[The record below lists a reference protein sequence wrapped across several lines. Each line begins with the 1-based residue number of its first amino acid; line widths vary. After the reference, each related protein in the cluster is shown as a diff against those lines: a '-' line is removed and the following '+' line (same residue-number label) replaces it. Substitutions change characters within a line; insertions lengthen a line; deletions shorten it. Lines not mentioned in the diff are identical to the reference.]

1 LLVLND
7 YWQWL
12 RTTLGLTVGGRII
25 FTTFALVGLAG
36 VVGDAVF
43 GGENGDQAGGA
54 LAVFVGLALAIV
66 VGLDA
71 AYRRL
76 RGVARRPRS

>member
-1 LLVLND
+1 VLND
-7 YWQWL
+7 YWRWL
-12 RTTLGLTVGGRII
+12 RKTLGLTVGGRII

-36 VVGDAVF
+36 VGDAVF
-43 GGENGDQAGGA
+43 GGESGDQAGGA
-54 LAVFVGLALAIV
+54 LLVFVGLALAIV

-76 RGVARRPRS
+76 RNVVRR

>member
-1 LLVLND
+1 MLND

-12 RTTLGLTVGGRII
+12 RKTLGLTVGGRII

-36 VVGDAVF
+36 VVGNAVF
-43 GGENGDQAGGA
+43 GGEDGDQAGGA
-54 LAVFVGLALAIV
+54 LLVFVGLALAIV

-76 RGVARRPRS
+76 RNVVRR

>member
-1 LLVLND
+1 MVND

-12 RTTLGLTVGGRII
+12 RKALGLTVGSRII

-54 LAVFVGLALAIV
+54 LAAFVGLALAIV

-76 RGVARRPRS
+76 RNVVRR

>member
-1 LLVLND
+1 MLND
-7 YWQWL
+7 YWGWL
-12 RTTLGLTVGGRII
+12 RKTLGLTVGGRII

-43 GGENGDQAGGA
+43 GGESGGQAGGA
-54 LAVFVGLALAIV
+54 LLVFVGLALAIV

-76 RGVARRPRS
+76 RNVVRR

>member
-1 LLVLND
+1 MFND
-7 YWQWL
+7 YWRWL
-12 RTTLGLTVGGRII
+12 RKTLGLTVGGRII

-43 GGENGDQAGGA
+43 GGEYGDQAGGA
-54 LAVFVGLALAIV
+54 LLAFVGLAVAIV

-71 AYRRL
+71 AYRQLAALHGAL
-76 RGVARRPRS
+76 RS

>member
-7 YWQWL
+7 YWGWL
-12 RTTLGLTVGGRII
+12 RKTLGLTVGGRII
-25 FTTFALVGLAG
+25 FTTFALVGLSA

-43 GGENGDQAGGA
+43 GGEHGDQAGGA
-54 LAVFVGLALAIV
+54 LAAFVGLALAIV

-76 RGVARRPRS
+76 RKVVRR

>member
-1 LLVLND
+1 MLND

-12 RTTLGLTVGGRII
+12 RKTFGLTVGGRI
-25 FTTFALVGLAG
+25 TTFALVGLAG
-36 VVGDAVF
+36 VVGDAIF
-43 GGENGDQAGGA
+43 GGESGDQAGGA

-71 AYRRL
+71 AYRHLRAIAQRL
-76 RGVARRPRS
+76 RS